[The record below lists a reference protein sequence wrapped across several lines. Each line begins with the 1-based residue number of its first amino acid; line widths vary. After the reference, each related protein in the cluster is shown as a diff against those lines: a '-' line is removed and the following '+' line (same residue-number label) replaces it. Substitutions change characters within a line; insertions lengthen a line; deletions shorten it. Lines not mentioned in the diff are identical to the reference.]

1 MAYQPL
7 SKLISQ
13 APITKELH
21 ITTDN
26 WPVERKKLKDMV
38 RDPRH
43 VDFNWWFWSGVSSK
57 TDLQNFIKD
66 YKEVSNTLM
75 KFKSMKENEIN
86 SWFNGKIDNR
96 VHQEL
101 ISRSIYQIGIDT
113 PRNIGTF
120 PGIFN
125 NEDVITRILYTAYSQ
140 RYISM
145 ESYSQ
150 TDIYTL
156 LLICKIIENIPKKQI
171 DIYKTKETIGILK
184 EALAYSILVKL
195 LDLKISSLYVFPS
208 TIKIKDT
215 TVDLVKKKN
224 KDFLLHN
231 FFKFLFTSMFI
242 KFIDDKDVK
251 NSILLSKDK
260 KEIFSFMC
268 DTFHV
273 MSWTPHPFLSSEST
287 DLMTFIKDYT
297 EIIGNTLVDNDLITY
312 MIHIIAY
319 WCKYFKKKH
328 ISNLSEP
335 VEANKSPFLQ
345 LEFYGI
351 VGKNI
356 AKDVYDNPIPKSKV
370 EEIRNYLLKKLKKL
384 DGSIYTKLEEII
396 KLARKK
402 KTNKKYKNGMPI
414 NFKFPNKLFNE
425 KQKGGRRKTVKNRS
439 NLRKRTVKNSNYLF
453 L

>member
-13 APITKELH
+13 APTTKEIH

-26 WPVERKKLKDMV
+26 WPDERKKIKDMV
-38 RDPRH
+38 RDPRSSE
-43 VDFNWWFWSGVSSK
+43 FNWWFWCGVSSK
-57 TDLQNFIKD
+57 KDLQNLVKD
-66 YKEVSNTLM
+66 YKEVSSTLM
-75 KFKSMKENEIN
+75 KFKKMKERDIK
-86 SWFNGKIDNR
+86 SWFNSKIKNK

-101 ISRSIYQIGIDT
+101 ISRSVYQIGIDS
-113 PRNIGTF
+113 PRNAGAF
-120 PGIFN
+120 PGTFN
-125 NEDVITRILYTAYSQ
+125 NEEVITRILYTAYSQ

-150 TDIYTL
+150 TDMYTL
-156 LLICKIIENIPKKQI
+156 LLICKIIENIPKKQY
-171 DIYKTKETIGILK
+171 DIYQTKQSNGILK

-208 TIKIKDT
+208 TIKIKDK
-215 TVDLVKKKN
+215 TVDLVKQKN

-231 FFKFLFTSMFI
+231 FFKFLFSSMFI

-251 NSILLSKDK
+251 NSILLSKEK

-268 DTFHV
+268 DTFHM
-273 MSWTPHPFLSSEST
+273 MSWSPHPFLSNQST
-287 DLMTFIKDYT
+287 QSMTFIKDYT

-312 MIHIIAY
+312 MIYIIAY

-335 VEANKSPFLQ
+335 VESNKSPFLQ

-351 VGKNI
+351 NGKNI
-356 AKDVYDNPIPKSKV
+356 AKEVYDNPIPKGKV
-370 EEIRNYLLKKLKKL
+370 LEIRKYLLKKLKKL

-402 KTNKKYKNGMPI
+402 KTSKKYKNGIPI
-414 NFKFPNKLFNE
+414 IFKFPSKLL
-425 KQKGGRRKTVKNRS
+425 KPSIKGGMRKTVKHRS

-453 L
+453 N

>member
-1 MAYQPL
+1 
-7 SKLISQ
+7 
-13 APITKELH
+13 
-21 ITTDN
+21 
-26 WPVERKKLKDMV
+26 
-38 RDPRH
+38 
-43 VDFNWWFWSGVSSK
+43 
-57 TDLQNFIKD
+57 
-66 YKEVSNTLM
+66 
-75 KFKSMKENEIN
+75 
-86 SWFNGKIDNR
+86 
-96 VHQEL
+96 
-101 ISRSIYQIGIDT
+101 
-113 PRNIGTF
+113 
-120 PGIFN
+120 
-125 NEDVITRILYTAYSQ
+125 
-140 RYISM
+140 
-145 ESYSQ
+145 
-150 TDIYTL
+150 
-156 LLICKIIENIPKKQI
+156 
-171 DIYKTKETIGILK
+171 
-184 EALAYSILVKL
+184 
-195 LDLKISSLYVFPS
+195 
-208 TIKIKDT
+208 
-215 TVDLVKKKN
+215 
-224 KDFLLHN
+224 
-231 FFKFLFTSMFI
+231 
-242 KFIDDKDVK
+242 
-251 NSILLSKDK
+251 
-260 KEIFSFMC
+260 MC

-370 EEIRNYLLKKLKKL
+370 EEIKNYLLKKLKKL